1 MEAVSGGGARG
12 RGSCPKLLDLIP
24 NGGDWSERDG
34 GQRDYGVAEEQ
45 KLELRL
51 GLPGGEDWR
60 AVREEEEPPSVL
72 SLGFLPVRASSNL
85 SSHDRAAPSSP
96 VVGWPPI
103 RSFRKNLASSS
114 FSKPSYPSQNEN
126 PGKTDT
132 QEGCRKS
139 LVKINM
145 DGMPIGRK
153 IDLKAHSSYDELS
166 SAVNE
171 LFRGLIAAQR
181 NENPALRNQSHGGRR
196 QAITGLLDGSG
207 EHTLVYEDNEGDVL
221 LVGDVPWDMFVAAA
235 KRLRMLKSSE
245 LSSSLSVSSPMPTFN
260 SPPDDDPLIL
270 LKL

>member
-60 AVREEEEPPSVL
+60 AAFFPS
-72 SLGFLPVRASSNL
+72 GLPLTLAPMIG
-85 SSHDRAAPSSP
+85 DCPSSP

-114 FSKPSYPSQNEN
+114 FSKPS
-126 PGKTDT
+126 
-132 QEGCRKS
+132 KS

-245 LSSSLSVSSPMPTFN
+245 LSSSLSRERERER
-260 SPPDDDPLIL
+260 
-270 LKL
+270 KREG